1 LRWHFI
7 TRIVEVGVEIGIIVN
22 QVIWGIL
29 VGVSYSLLAISFSM
43 IFSAAGTINF
53 ANGEFAMLGAYF
65 CHTVITH
72 VSSNI
77 VVGVLGAVAMCFIVG
92 VFVERIAF
100 RRLYRLDP
108 ILIVIATIGVSTVL
122 KGLVLIVWG
131 SYSQSFPQLVTM
143 DPIRV
148 GDLIIV
154 PQNIVLLVIGLIVM
168 AVFHL
173 FMTKTRLGTAM
184 RATAQ
189 NARAASLV
197 GINTRRAIS
206 MTWGLGILVAGIG
219 GIMIGFIYNISID
232 MGSALG
238 IKGFA
243 SAVIGG
249 FGNIVGAMFGGLLMG
264 VTENLGAVVVTFHY
278 KDLIAFL
285 VLIFILLIKP
295 SGLFV
300 HGKSFRRI

>member
-1 LRWHFI
+1 
-7 TRIVEVGVEIGIIVN
+7 VEIGILLN
-22 QVIWGIL
+22 QIIWGVL

-65 CHTVITH
+65 CHTAVTYAG
-72 VSSNI
+72 SNI
-77 VVGVLGAVAMCFIVG
+77 LMGALAAVSMCFIVG
-92 VFVERIAF
+92 VLVERIAF

-122 KGLVLIVWG
+122 KSLVLIIWG
-131 SYSQSFPQLVTM
+131 SYSQSFPELVNM
-143 DPIRV
+143 EPVGI

-154 PQNIVLLVIGLIVM
+154 PQNIVLLIVGVIVM

-173 FMTKTRLGTAM
+173 FMTRTRLGTAM

-189 NARAASLV
+189 NPRAASLV

-206 MTWGLGILVAGIG
+206 MTWGLGILVAGIA
-219 GIMIGFIYNISID
+219 GILIGFIYNISID

-264 VTENLGAVVVTFHY
+264 VTENIGAIAVTFHY

-285 VLIFILLIKP
+285 VLIIILLIKP

-300 HGKSFRRI
+300 HSKSFRRI